1 MASPPHHQPVPVHW
15 LGATPDLNTGTTFGL
30 PWPRGSCAPTTA
42 FTCHDEHGTPVPLQS
57 WQTGLWPDGSMKWS
71 AHALPAT
78 TTPASTYRIH
88 SNRNTGSTDVG
99 GKMQHAGARFMSSSE
114 DVGFDAIRVK
124 TSDSFV
130 TVDTGKIT
138 VKFVRRGTQ
147 IIRQIVA
154 SNGTAVGS
162 DGQLV
167 LLTQAVTET
176 ADADHDTTPA
186 ALKSFE
192 GRVDE
197 LYVEQD
203 GPVRAVVVARGA
215 HYDAKATDAETAAC
229 LPFVLRFYL
238 YAGSEAIRIVHTL
251 VYDLDEHTTLVR
263 GIGIR
268 FGVPLQ
274 GSELYNRHIR
284 FAGAG
289 AGVLAESVQGVTGL
303 WRDPGVE
310 ARRAQRHGEPTPS
323 DTHRWD
329 SSFSSLH
336 KWVPAWSDYSLTQ
349 LSPDGF
355 TVKKRTKA
363 GSSWV
368 NVSGGTRAGGLAYLG
383 TAETG
388 GLAVGLR
395 NFWERYPTSLD
406 IRGGAENVGE
416 ITVWLYSPSADA
428 MDLRPYHDG
437 LGQKTYDDQLDALKI
452 TYEDWE
458 EGLGS
463 PYGIA
468 RTNELVIFGLA
479 QTPSALD
486 TSRLVELVRSP
497 PQLLSTPEYIY
508 STAAFGQSWVPFKK
522 LPPPPSSSSDAP
534 HDSAVIQNRLE
545 LLFNFYKGQIEQRR
559 WYGFWDHGDVMHTY
573 DADRHTWRYDV
584 GGYAWDNSELSPDL
598 WLWFYFLCTGRQ
610 DVFRVAE
617 ALTRHT
623 SEVDTYHL
631 GPYKGLGTR
640 HGVQHWSD
648 SCKQARVCNAFYR
661 RIFYFLSGGDE
672 RTGELLTEALDGESA
687 FLRIDP
693 YRKVRTDRGLY
704 QPDPEAVNISL
715 GTDWSALAASW
726 IIEWERGGV
735 GAAAAREKLWR
746 SMIGIGGLHNGFVTG
761 LALYN
766 MRTGDVSPPAHDSDN
781 KGVVKV
787 SHLSAMFGLVEVCAE
802 LVELMADTEDAL
814 VYRRFRE
821 AWLDYCQAFNASAE
835 EQTQK
840 YGSSFPNLQLRQGH
854 SRLTAYAAHSLASPA
869 LARRAW
875 HEFATGDGYNITTK
889 WVVNTVEPHDNVAPV
904 DEAPWVS
911 TNITALYGLAA
922 IQNLALLKAF
932 T

>member
-1 MASPPHHQPVPVHW
+1 MDSPHHHEPASVHW
-15 LGATPDLNTGTTFGL
+15 LGATPGLNTGTTFGL
-30 PWPRGSCAPTTA
+30 PWPRGSCTPTAA
-42 FTCHDEHGTPVPLQS
+42 FTCQDENGTSVPLQS
-57 WQTGLWPDGSMKWS
+57 WQTGLWPDGSLKWS
-71 AHALPAT
+71 AHALPAAT
-78 TTPASTYRIH
+78 TSASTYRIH
-88 SNRNTGSTDVG
+88 SKRNTGNTDVG
-99 GKMQHAGARFMSSSE
+99 GNTQQAEH
-114 DVGFDAIRVK
+114 VGCGPVSVK
-124 TSDSFV
+124 TSDSSV

-138 VKFVRRGTQ
+138 VQFARRGAQ
-147 IIRQIVA
+147 VIRQIVV
-154 SNGTAVGS
+154 SNGTVVGS
-162 DGQLV
+162 HGQLV
-167 LLTQAVTET
+167 LLTQAVVAGDS
-176 ADADHDTTPA
+176 ADAEYDTKPA
-186 ALKSFE
+186 ALKTWE
-192 GRVDE
+192 GRVDK
-197 LYVEQD
+197 LHVEQD

-215 HYDAKATDAETAAC
+215 HYDVTATDTGAAAV

-251 VYDLDEHTTLVR
+251 VYDLNEHTTLVR

-274 GSELYNRHIR
+274 GTELYNRHIR

-289 AGVLAESVQGVTGL
+289 AGVLAEAVQGVTGL

-329 SSFSSLH
+329 DGFASLH

-383 TAETG
+383 SAKTG

-406 IRGGAENVGE
+406 IRGAAENAGE
-416 ITVWLYSPSADA
+416 ITVWLYSPAADA
-428 MDLRPYHDG
+428 MDMRPYHDG

-458 EGLGS
+458 DGLGS

-468 RTNELVIFGLA
+468 RTNELVVFGLA

-486 TSRLVELVRSP
+486 TSRLVDHVRNPPLLVA
-497 PQLLSTPEYIY
+497 TPAYIY
-508 STAAFGQSWVPFKK
+508 STAAFGQSWVPFTE
-522 LPPPPSSSSDAP
+522 LSPSTSSDSP
-534 HDSAVIQNRLE
+534 HDSTVIQDRLE
-545 LLFNFYKGQIEQRR
+545 LLFSFYKGQIEQRR

-623 SEVDTYHL
+623 SEVDTYHR

-661 RIFYFLSGGDE
+661 RVFYFLSGGDE
-672 RTGELLTEALDGESA
+672 RTGELLTEALAGESA

-693 YRKVRTDRGLY
+693 YRKIRSDRGLY
-704 QPDPEAVNISL
+704 RPDPEAVNISL

-726 IIEWERGGV
+726 IIEWERGGE
-735 GAAAAREKLWR
+735 GAAAARDKLWR
-746 SMIGIGGLHNGFVTG
+746 SMRGIGGLHNGFVTG

-766 MRTGDVSPPAHDSDN
+766 MRTGDVSPPAHDTDN

-802 LVELMADTEDAL
+802 LIELMADKAEKADTEDAR
-814 VYRRFRE
+814 VYRRFRD

-835 EQTQK
+835 EQAQR

-854 SRLTAYAAHSLASPA
+854 SRLTAYAAHSLGAPT

-875 HEFATGDGYNITTK
+875 HEFATGDGYNVATN
-889 WVVNTVEPHDNVAPV
+889 WVVSAVDAHDNVSPV

-922 IQNLALLKAF
+922 IQNLALLEAF
-932 T
+932 PRE